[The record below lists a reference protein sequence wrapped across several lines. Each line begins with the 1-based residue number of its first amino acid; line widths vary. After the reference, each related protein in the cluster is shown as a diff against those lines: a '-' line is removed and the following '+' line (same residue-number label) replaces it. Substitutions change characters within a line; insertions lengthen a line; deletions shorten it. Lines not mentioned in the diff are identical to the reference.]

1 LTTWGK
7 CAIIITER
15 KEREVITMTK
25 YAVSAFGFYKE
36 FTNKRKAEVCFE
48 KVKHNFTYCEFKK
61 VNNTAESYYA
71 ESIKIFTK

>member
-1 LTTWGK
+1 
-7 CAIIITER
+7 
-15 KEREVITMTK
+15 MTK
-25 YAVSAFGFYKE
+25 YAVSASGFYKE
-36 FTNKRKAEVCFE
+36 FTNKRKAEACFE